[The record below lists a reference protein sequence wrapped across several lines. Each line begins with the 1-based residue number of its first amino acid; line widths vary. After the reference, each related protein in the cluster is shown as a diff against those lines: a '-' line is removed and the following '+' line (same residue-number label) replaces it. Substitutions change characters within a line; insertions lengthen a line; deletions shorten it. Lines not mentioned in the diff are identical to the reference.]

1 MNSFEKPVQ
10 KHYRFPF
17 FSLPREVRDIIYRA
31 LFVSDGFVDYYG
43 IDTFFWMPGTPGTY
57 EMLKSSYE
65 ATTNLDFLQE
75 SLEMFFRDNVFS
87 VLIQDMAFL
96 MLSTMFSVRAKEL
109 MALPPYFSE
118 ESIQTS
124 TTWELGR
131 PAPHGDHPDWVF
143 DDKSKLF
150 YPVLEENFSL
160 LPEHEWKVPK
170 FSPRDALEMS
180 TRIRSIL
187 VPNAYDQDLILPEHN
202 LLGLCK
208 LPNLQNVS
216 IMTRIDRWPLVQR
229 GKRAEAAAAAC
240 LKELRSRFG
249 KGLRL
254 IYSSRKEER
263 RFHVTDSFIDLLCAG
278 TDAGEGDDEWEEDW
292 SDIGQE
298 ESQWTED
305 WLEEQF
311 HPLEGR
317 LVDHVRSC

>member
-31 LFVSDGFVDYYG
+31 LFVSDDFVDYHG
-43 IDTFFWMPGTPGTY
+43 VDTFFWMPG
-57 EMLKSSYE
+57 SSGMYKTLIKLYE
-65 ATTNLDFLQE
+65 ATTNFDFLQE
-75 SLEMFFRDNVFS
+75 SLETFFRDNVFS
-87 VLIQDMAFL
+87 ISIQDIPSL
-96 MLSTMFSVRAKEL
+96 LLYRRLYLQSKEH
-109 MALPPYFSE
+109 PYISE
-118 ESIQTS
+118 EAIQVS
-124 TTWELGR
+124 TVQQLGGRLPSVHADR
-131 PAPHGDHPDWVF
+131 PYLILDLAAPGAYGSPLAEYVWDM
-143 DDKSKLF
+143 
-150 YPVLEENFSL
+150 
-160 LPEHEWKVPK
+160 PK
-170 FSPRDALEMS
+170 ISQMEALEMS
-180 TRIRSIL
+180 KWIQSIL
-187 VPNAYDQDLILPEHN
+187 VPTANDRDMRLPEPC
-202 LLGLCK
+202 LLELCK
-208 LPNLQNVS
+208 LPNLRHVS
-216 IMTRIDRWPLVQR
+216 IMTRVDKWPLVNR
-229 GKRAEAAAAAC
+229 GQRAEAAAASC

-254 IYSSRKEER
+254 IYSSRKEQR

-278 TDAGEGDDEWEEDW
+278 TDAGEGEDEWEEDW